1 MAVKSA
7 TKKKLVEQGV
17 APEHAHLLATDRNMA
32 DLKALSIDQIAEILS
47 LSVDDEAVKRASQL
61 TQASGRRSRSG
72 TSRRVSIST
81 KAIEDDTIPLGST
94 RFNVL
99 NHELVPHQELVPH
112 EDEASE
118 LEPWGLM
125 AVDAE
130 GNSRLRKELLPKVLI
145 SDPAVQAVKEMAE
158 AASEHPMSAGWLR
171 DRVLKVIRRSPTAG
185 TSIAYR
191 LIVEGN

>member
-99 NHELVPHQELVPH
+99 NHELVPHQELVPGPAIGQFGEAVGSALPAQFVADLCFLH
-112 EDEASE
+112 QGGSTHHHADPRTHQPDDENQSGDAS
-118 LEPWGLM
+118 G
-125 AVDAE
+125 
-130 GNSRLRKELLPKVLI
+130 
-145 SDPAVQAVKEMAE
+145 
-158 AASEHPMSAGWLR
+158 
-171 DRVLKVIRRSPTAG
+171 
-185 TSIAYR
+185 
-191 LIVEGN
+191 

>member
-61 TQASGRRSRSG
+61 TRASGRRSRSG
-72 TSRRVSIST
+72 TSRRSPSAP
-81 KAIEDDTIPLGST
+81 KPSRTIRSHWGST

-158 AASEHPMSAGWLR
+158 VASEHPMSAGWLR